1 MLSAVETDLNA
12 LFIDC
17 KCIRLHSVYQLLS
30 GIKKYEDKGV
40 DVWSEQRS
48 TGLKSF
54 LPISCH
60 FFWHNGQKNFGWSTF
75 CQKFVSASPSFLFD
89 QNVFVESSDFLSRKI
104 EWNEKIGW
112 KMKSSP
118 RFEPK
123 MSPFWFKSFYEDW
136 KFYSGHFEWLPQQC
150 CFISVEAVFLRV

>member
-40 DVWSEQRS
+40 NVWSEQRS
-48 TGLKSF
+48 TGLKSV

-60 FFWHNGQKNFGWSTF
+60 FFWHNGQKIWLKYFLSKVCFSQSKFFVWSKRF
-75 CQKFVSASPSFLFD
+75 CRIHRFPVQKNWMKWKKLDEKWKVRRD
-89 QNVFVESSDFLSRKI
+89 LSRKCLRFDLCPF
-104 EWNEKIGW
+104 
-112 KMKSSP
+112 MKT
-118 RFEPK
+118 
-123 MSPFWFKSFYEDW
+123 
-136 KFYSGHFEWLPQQC
+136 
-150 CFISVEAVFLRV
+150 